1 LNTRTYLTI
10 FLIATSIAIGTV
22 SIATPV
28 SADKNSGRDNGLDK
42 EADENVHNNVPGG
55 LGGDIDKK
63 FHEGLCQADISTDA
77 LDEATHG
84 AGCDAL
90 TDPGNSDGHHK

>member
-1 LNTRTYLTI
+1 LNTRTYLAI

-42 EADENVHNNVPGG
+42 KADDNVHDNVPGG

-63 FHEGLCQADISTDA
+63 FHEGLCQGGLSTDD
-77 LDEATHG
+77 LDEIG
-84 AGCDAL
+84 GCGVL
-90 TDPGNSDGHHK
+90 SDPGNSDGHHK

>member
-1 LNTRTYLTI
+1 LNTRTYLAI
-10 FLIATSIAIGTV
+10 FLIAASIAVTTT
-22 SIATPV
+22 SLATQV

-42 EADENVHNNVPGG
+42 KADENVHNNVPGG

-63 FHEGLCQADISTDA
+63 FHEGLCQGGLSTDA
-77 LDEATHG
+77 LDSIG
-84 AGCDAL
+84 GCDVL